1 MSPKLSQSRR
11 RATVSDEY
19 DYKYDSLED
28 PYVYPGTRILRN
40 KFGIKHQDLLSEL
53 ESQITNSKFVK
64 SKQSDDD
71 IPTGN
76 IDLKH
81 LQVVHK
87 YLFGELYDWAGEIRQ
102 QGFINKGQSV
112 FCCAPMIESYA
123 RGIFSKMQQEN
134 FAEMDVKQCACKLAY
149 YLSEVNVFFLMSR
162 RTARSTRLFFQIF
175 ADKHGWNLSFEKISH
190 VALVEAMIESMNGSL
205 VPLSELLEKCLS
217 RRTST

>member
-1 MSPKLSQSRR
+1 M
-11 RATVSDEY
+11 SDEY

-28 PYVYPGTRILRN
+28 PYVYPGTRLLRN

-53 ESQITNSKFVK
+53 ESQITDSKFVK

-76 IDLKH
+76 FDL
-81 LQVVHK
+81 K

-102 QGFINKGQSV
+102 QGFISKGQSV
-112 FCCAPMIESYA
+112 FCFAPMIESYS
-123 RGIFSKMQQEN
+123 RGIFSKMQREN
-134 FAEMDVKQCACKLAY
+134 FAEMDIKQCACKLAY
-149 YLSEVNVFFLMSR
+149 YLSEVNALHPFR
-162 RTARSTRLFFQIF
+162 EGNGRSTRLFFQIF
-175 ADKHGWNLSFEKISH
+175 ANEHGWNLSFEKISH

-217 RRTST
+217 RRSST

>member
-1 MSPKLSQSRR
+1 M
-11 RATVSDEY
+11 SDEY

-28 PYVYPGTRILRN
+28 PHVYPGTRILRN

-53 ESQITNSKFVK
+53 ESQITDSKFVK

-76 IDLKH
+76 FDLKH
-81 LQVVHK
+81 LQAVHK

-102 QGFINKGQSV
+102 QGFISKGQSV
-112 FCCAPMIESYA
+112 FCFAPMIESYA
-123 RGIFSKMQQEN
+123 RGIFSKMQREN

-149 YLSEVNVFFLMSR
+149 YLSEVNALHPF
-162 RTARSTRLFFQIF
+162 RSTRLFFQIF
-175 ADKHGWNLSFEKISH
+175 ANEHGWNLSFEKISH
-190 VALVEAMIESMNGSL
+190 VALVDAMIESMNGSL

-217 RRTST
+217 RRAST

>member
-1 MSPKLSQSRR
+1 MSPRLSQSRR

-53 ESQITNSKFVK
+53 ESQITDSKFVK

-71 IPTGN
+71 IPT
-76 IDLKH
+76 LKH
-81 LQVVHK
+81 LQAVHK

-102 QGFINKGQSV
+102 QGFISKGQSV
-112 FCCAPMIESYA
+112 FCFAPMIESYS
-123 RGIFSKMQQEN
+123 RGIFSKMQREN
-134 FAEMDVKQCACKLAY
+134 FPKMDIKQCACKLAY
-149 YLSEVNVFFLMSR
+149 YLSEVNELHPFCEGNG
-162 RTARSTRLFFQIF
+162 RSTRLFFQIF
-175 ADKHGWNLSFEKISH
+175 ANEHGWNLSFEKISH

-217 RRTST
+217 RRSST